1 MDVAALPVLER
12 LLDEMPPVARR
23 VNRDIAGAAPDT
35 SLEDGLQ
42 CGEVI
47 VVRREAEV
55 IDKQDELQRVRREL
69 IHEIRDLVE
78 LVLLHLDEAQ
88 APRRIL
94 VRDRLDGTRLAGA
107 RIAVQQHIVRR
118 TSIQQRL
125 GVRDDLLTLLLV
137 ARQLGKPL
145 RIRMLHRH
153 QPAILHHEDVVPRE
167 HAVAPRADLLH
178 ALRIL
183 RRQCARLGD
192 PRDKV
197 VRRGTHLGRQ
207 LFQGQRRQLVQQCQL
222 PLQTVTEDGT
232 ELAVGLSPHADVLT
246 LQHCGAEVL
255 RPVLRLLKQPVLER
269 RTGRGEGIAVV
280 QLRARQH
287 PLKRRDHR
295 ILQQFTEH
303 HETA

>member
-1 MDVAALPVLER
+1 MNVAALPVLER

-23 VNRDIAGAAPDT
+23 VNRDVAGAATDT

-88 APRRIL
+88 APCRIL

-125 GVRDDLLTLLLV
+125 CVRDDLLALLLV
-137 ARQLGKPL
+137 ARQLGQPL

-153 QPAILHHEDVVPRE
+153 QTSILHHEDVVPCE

-192 PRDKV
+192 PRDEV
-197 VRRGTHLGRQ
+197 VRRGTHLRRQ
-207 LFQGQRRQLVQQCQL
+207 LFQGQRRQLVQKCQL

-246 LQHCGAEVL
+246 LQHRSAEVL
-255 RPVLRLLKQPVLER
+255 RPVLCLLKQPVLER

-295 ILQQFTEH
+295 ILQQLTEH

>member
-23 VNRDIAGAAPDT
+23 IDRDIAGAAPDT

-55 IDKQDELQRVRREL
+55 IDEQDELQRVRREL

-78 LVLLHLDEAQ
+78 LILLHLDEAQ

-94 VRDRLDGTRLAGA
+94 VRDRLDSTRLAGA

-137 ARQLGKPL
+137 ARQLGQPL

-183 RRQCARLGD
+183 
-192 PRDKV
+192 
-197 VRRGTHLGRQ
+197 
-207 LFQGQRRQLVQQCQL
+207 
-222 PLQTVTEDGT
+222 
-232 ELAVGLSPHADVLT
+232 
-246 LQHCGAEVL
+246 
-255 RPVLRLLKQPVLER
+255 
-269 RTGRGEGIAVV
+269 
-280 QLRARQH
+280 
-287 PLKRRDHR
+287 HR
-295 ILQQFTEH
+295 
-303 HETA
+303 

>member
-12 LLDEMPPVARR
+12 LLDEVPPVARR
-23 VNRDIAGAAPDT
+23 VNRDIAGATSDA

-55 IDKQDELQRVRREL
+55 IDEQDELQRVRCEL

-94 VRDRLDGTRLAGA
+94 VRDGLDGTRLAGA
-107 RIAVQQHIVRR
+107 RIAVQQHVVRR
-118 TSIQQRL
+118 TSIQQCL
-125 GVRDDLLTLLLV
+125 GVRDDLLALLLV
-137 ARQLGKPL
+137 ARQLGQSL

-153 QPAILHHEDVVPRE
+153 QPAILHHEDVVPCE
-167 HAVAPRADLLH
+167 HTVAPRADLLH

-183 RRQCARLGD
+183 RRQCARPGD
-192 PRDKV
+192 PRDEV
-197 VRRGTHLGRQ
+197 VRRVTHLRRQ
-207 LFQGQRRQLVQQCQL
+207 LLEGQCRQLVQQDQF
-222 PLQTVTEDGT
+222 PLQTVPEDGT
-232 ELAVGLSPHADVLT
+232 ELAVGLSPHADVFT
-246 LQHCGAEVL
+246 LQHRSAEVL

-269 RTGRGEGIAVV
+269 CTGRGEGIAVV

-287 PLKRRDHR
+287 LTKRRDHR
-295 ILQQFTEH
+295 ILQQLPEH